1 MGKHSLIK
9 GCRLLLSPVCDGLY
23 FGFVPHAVTMRQA
36 LCPSVET
43 QEGGTDGSSYTGGNG
58 LERNTADGQ
67 RLRRLSSQDKE
78 DQGLNWRHDR
88 RD

>member
-1 MGKHSLIK
+1 MKGGVKHSNVTRDSL
-9 GCRLLLSPVCDGLY
+9 CNT
-23 FGFVPHAVTMRQA
+23 AVTMRQA